1 MLINFLSVPAT
12 ANVKAQYT
20 APADSKQI
28 DDSTAIASKMIQ
40 SIQAALNTPTMEKIV
55 VQVGLKMVQPSVI
68 VNSLGELTPPS
79 KGSIFFN
86 QVLRLFLLDICR
98 SH

>member
-1 MLINFLSVPAT
+1 MLTNFLSVPAT
-12 ANVKAQYT
+12 ADVKAQYT

-28 DDSTAIASKMIQ
+28 DDSTAIKSKMIQ

-68 VNSLGELTPPS
+68 VNTLGELTSPS
-79 KGSIFFN
+79 KG
-86 QVLRLFLLDICR
+86 LLFLKIKYLR
-98 SH
+98 SLL